1 MKTYTVHNDGS
12 WLLRRIAR
20 TIQTWDVLAMS
31 ESTDATGRTVRTWT
45 YLGVDPVRRV
55 YALTEQRCIVHDE
68 ELLSDDLVPDEDR
81 MPIGEWAANQS
92 PLAVLD
98 QPPHHWGVSAIA
110 TRLRAA
116 VQPAATYRIRT
127 ARTPRVREAA
137 IA

>member
-31 ESTDATGRTVRTWT
+31 ESTDVSGRTIRTWT

-55 YALTEQRCIVHDE
+55 YALTEQRCVVHDA

-116 VQPAATYRIRT
+116 VQPAATYHIRT